1 METLSTS
8 WYSTDDMAVSAENV
22 TFNSPSTAVDSEE
35 ESSAWMT
42 EMWNWTTVNSSG
54 GNNTYMPH
62 CDAEKPILI
71 IIITQVLYSVVCL
84 VGLLGNTLV
93 IYVVVR
99 FSKMQTVTN
108 MYIVNLAVADEC
120 FLIGIPFLLTT
131 MSRQSWP
138 FGKIMCKAYMTTTS
152 INQFT
157 SSIFLTIMS
166 ADRYIAVCHPIS
178 SPKIRTPL
186 ISKVVSLTAWTASAL
201 LMVPIFM
208 YASTV
213 DREQTDTSCN
223 ILWPES
229 EHISGQTAFTLYSF
243 ILGFAIPLLLIFVF
257 YFLVIRKL
265 KTVGPKNKSKEKKKS
280 HRKVTKLVLTVI
292 AVYVLCWLPYWIT
305 QMALIFT
312 PPNVCQPIISFTIFL
327 FAGFLSYSNSAMNP
341 ILYAFLSDNFKK
353 SFLKACTCAAGKDV
367 NATLHMENSVF
378 PRRHHRQAGSERLRL
393 PLGGQG
399 TGVTKSGTSA
409 DEEGERGPLVSKADH
424 STTAITMTS
433 RSNITVSSDNKESTS
448 KESGRKET
456 MLRNGQEPTQV

>member
-1 METLSTS
+1 
-8 WYSTDDMAVSAENV
+8 
-22 TFNSPSTAVDSEE
+22 
-35 ESSAWMT
+35 
-42 EMWNWTTVNSSG
+42 
-54 GNNTYMPH
+54 
-62 CDAEKPILI
+62 
-71 IIITQVLYSVVCL
+71 
-84 VGLLGNTLV
+84 
-93 IYVVVR
+93 
-99 FSKMQTVTN
+99 MQTVTN

-138 FGKIMCKAYMTTTS
+138 FGNFMCKAYMTTTS

-178 SPKIRTPL
+178 SPKVRTPL

-213 DREQTDTSCN
+213 EREPTSTSCN

-229 EHISGQTAFTLYSF
+229 EHISGQAAFTLYSF

-305 QMALIFT
+305 QVALIFT
-312 PPNVCQPIISFTIFL
+312 PPNVCQPMISFTIFL

-378 PRRHHRQAGSERLRL
+378 PRRHHRQAGSERLKL

-399 TGVTKSGTSA
+399 GMGGKSATSG
-409 DEEGERGPLVSKADH
+409 DDDGERGPLVSKADH

-433 RSNITVSSDNKESTS
+433 RSNITVSSDTRDAASRDT
-448 KESGRKET
+448 GCKET
-456 MLRNGQEPTQV
+456 VLRNGQEPTQV